1 MLTGGMEAVH
11 AEIPAS
17 SELQPAPPG
26 AAGPLVAL
34 VIVMVAWVFVS
45 TIGVVADV
53 ASSVRRIVRGR

>member
-1 MLTGGMEAVH
+1 MEAVQ

-17 SELQPAPPG
+17 SDVQPPAPG

-34 VIVMVAWVFVS
+34 VLVMVAWVFVS

-53 ASSVRRIVRGR
+53 ASSVRRLFGVR